1 MEQTVSAE
9 KPGSK
14 REAKEEIAALI
25 PAYNSEDTVGR
36 VVDGIK
42 KYVPD
47 VVVVNDGSD
56 DDTEKI
62 ARASGAVVINHESR
76 RGKGEALKTG
86 FAALIDRGY
95 RVILTMDADLQHDP
109 WDIPPLIEKYREGG
123 FGMVIGSRM
132 ASKVNIPRY
141 RLVPNLVGNFF
152 LSRASGREIEDSQ
165 SGMRIYS
172 VKLLKAIN
180 LTTSRYDTEAEAI
193 IKGGKAGFRFA
204 FVPIKAIYAEEQKTY
219 FRPVV
224 DTYLISVVY
233 LRSLFWKTKSRQ
245 I

>member
-9 KPGSK
+9 KPAPK

-42 KYVPD
+42 EYVPH
-47 VVVVNDGSD
+47 VVVVNDGSTD
-56 DDTEKI
+56 KTEE
-62 ARASGAVVINHESR
+62 AAAESGAVVVNHKAR

-86 FAALIDRGY
+86 FAALMEGGY
-95 RVILTMDADLQHDP
+95 GAILTMDADLQHDP
-109 WDIPPLIEKYREGG
+109 GDIPPLIEKYREGG
-123 FGMVIGSRM
+123 FGIVIGSRM
-132 ASKVNIPRY
+132 ASKKDIPRY

-152 LSRASGREIEDSQ
+152 LSNASGRDIEDSQ

-172 VKLLKAIN
+172 ARLLKAIN
-180 LTTSRYDTEAEAI
+180 LTTSKYDTEAEAI
-193 IKGGKAGFRFA
+193 IKGGKAGFDFA
-204 FVPIKAIYAEEQKTY
+204 FVPIKAIYAEDQKTY

-224 DTYLISVVY
+224 DTYLISIVY
-233 LRSLFWKTKSRQ
+233 LRSLFWKRGTA
-245 I
+245 